1 MVDPDAVLLEAV
13 GRGERE
19 AFESLIRQYQGR
31 VVNFIARYL
40 GDRYAA
46 EDLAQEAFLRV
57 YRAAPRF
64 EPKTRVSTWIFRIA
78 YNLVLTEIKHRK
90 RRESLGKALSRDGE
104 DGCEPFADASER
116 YELEEEIES
125 AVRKL
130 AANQRAA
137 LLLRVNEGLSYREI
151 GEILRTSVGSVESL
165 LFRARRNVRRSL
177 GREKK

>member
-78 YNLVLTEIKHRK
+78 YNLV
-90 RRESLGKALSRDGE
+90 
-104 DGCEPFADASER
+104 
-116 YELEEEIES
+116 
-125 AVRKL
+125 
-130 AANQRAA
+130 
-137 LLLRVNEGLSYREI
+137 
-151 GEILRTSVGSVESL
+151 
-165 LFRARRNVRRSL
+165 
-177 GREKK
+177 

>member
-1 MVDPDAVLLEAV
+1 MEAV

-78 YNLVLTEIKHRK
+78 YNLILTEIKHRK
-90 RRESLGKALSRDGE
+90 RRENLCEALSRGGE
-104 DGCEPFADASER
+104 DGSEPFADASER

-125 AVRKL
+125 AVGKL

-137 LLLRVNEGLSYREI
+137 LLLRVNEGLTYQEI
-151 GEILRTSVGSVESL
+151 GEILGTSVGSVESL